1 MKPPKPK
8 QSIVVLGLYVLSLL
22 LLLVSVFFRSTPAL
36 VFSLTYQPLNISTT
50 AIVDEEDFLFFSE
63 LNQEIVLPSFP
74 QGEYRLH
81 VATSGGVVVDTLIDS
96 GLSTITLVTGEQ
108 SMAIEMDDLIGEH
121 QLSWRQPSSSS
132 VVLTFTNF
140 VKINSSILYG
150 VYIEDIRVY
159 KI

>member
-8 QSIVVLGLYVLSLL
+8 QPFVAMGLLVVGLL

-36 VFSLTYQPLNISTT
+36 VFSLTYQPLNVSTT

-108 SMAIEMDDLIGEH
+108 SMAIEMDELIGEY

>member
-8 QSIVVLGLYVLSLL
+8 QTFVAMGLLVVGLL

-36 VFSLTYQPLNISTT
+36 VFSLTYQPLNVSTT

-81 VATSGGVVVDTLIDS
+81 VATSGGVVVETLIDS
-96 GLSTITLVTGEQ
+96 GLSTLTLVTGEQ
-108 SMAIEMDDLIGEH
+108 TMAIEMDELIGEH

-140 VKINSSILYG
+140 VKINGSILYG

>member
-8 QSIVVLGLYVLSLL
+8 QTFVAMGLLVVGLL

-36 VFSLTYQPLNISTT
+36 VFSLTYQPLNVSTT

-81 VATSGGVVVDTLIDS
+81 VSTSGGVVVETLIDS
-96 GLSTITLVTGEQ
+96 GLSTLTLVTGEQ
-108 SMAIEMDDLIGEH
+108 TMAIEMDELIGEH
-121 QLSWRQPSSSS
+121 QLSWRQTSSSS

>member
-1 MKPPKPK
+1 MKQPKPK
-8 QSIVVLGLYVLSLL
+8 QALVAMGLYVVSLL
-22 LLLVSVFFRSTPAL
+22 LLFLSVFFRSIPVL
-36 VFSLTYQPLNISTT
+36 VFSLTYQPLNVSTT

-81 VATSGGVVVDTLIDS
+81 VSTSGGVVVETLIDS

-108 SMAIEMDDLIGEH
+108 TLAIEIDELIGEH
-121 QLSWRQPSSSS
+121 QLSWRQSSSSS

-140 VKINSSILYG
+140 VKINGSLLYG
-150 VYIEDIRVY
+150 VYVQDIRLY

>member
-8 QSIVVLGLYVLSLL
+8 QTFVAMGLLVVSLL
-22 LLLVSVFFRSTPAL
+22 LLWMSVFFRSTPAL
-36 VFSLTYQPLNISTT
+36 VFSLTYQPLNVSTT
-50 AIVDEEDFLFFSE
+50 ASVDEENVLVFSE

-108 SMAIEMDDLIGEH
+108 SMAIEMDELIGEH
-121 QLSWRQPSSSS
+121 QLSWRQTSSSS

>member
-8 QSIVVLGLYVLSLL
+8 QPFVAMGLLVVGLL

-36 VFSLTYQPLNISTT
+36 VFSLTYQPLNVSTT

-81 VATSGGVVVDTLIDS
+81 VATSGGVVVETLIDS
-96 GLSTITLVTGEQ
+96 GLSTLTLVTGEQ
-108 SMAIEMDDLIGEH
+108 TMAIEMDELIGEH

-140 VKINSSILYG
+140 VKINGSILYG

>member
-8 QSIVVLGLYVLSLL
+8 QTFVAMGLLVVGLL

-36 VFSLTYQPLNISTT
+36 VFSLTYQPLNVSTT

-81 VATSGGVVVDTLIDS
+81 VATSGGVVVETLIDS
-96 GLSTITLVTGEQ
+96 GLSTLTLVTGEQ
-108 SMAIEMDDLIGEH
+108 TMAIEMDELIGEH

-140 VKINSSILYG
+140 VKINGNLLYG

>member
-8 QSIVVLGLYVLSLL
+8 QTFVAMGLLVVGLL

-36 VFSLTYQPLNISTT
+36 VFSMTYQPLNVSTT

-81 VATSGGVVVDTLIDS
+81 VATSGGVVVETLIDS
-96 GLSTITLVTGEQ
+96 GLSTLTLVTGEQ
-108 SMAIEMDDLIGEH
+108 TMAIEMDELIGEH

-140 VKINSSILYG
+140 VKINGSLLYG

>member
-1 MKPPKPK
+1 MKTPKPK
-8 QSIVVLGLYVLSLL
+8 QPFVAMGLLVVGLL

-36 VFSLTYQPLNISTT
+36 VFSLTYQPLNVSTT

-81 VATSGGVVVDTLIDS
+81 VATSGGVVVETLIDS
-96 GLSTITLVTGEQ
+96 GLSTLTLVTGEQ
-108 SMAIEMDDLIGEH
+108 TMAIEMDELIGEH

-140 VKINSSILYG
+140 VKINGNLLYG

>member
-1 MKPPKPK
+1 MKTPKPK
-8 QSIVVLGLYVLSLL
+8 QPFVAMGLLVVGLL

-36 VFSLTYQPLNISTT
+36 VFSLTYQPLNVSTT

-121 QLSWRQPSSSS
+121 QLSWRQTSSSS

>member
-1 MKPPKPK
+1 
-8 QSIVVLGLYVLSLL
+8 
-22 LLLVSVFFRSTPAL
+22 
-36 VFSLTYQPLNISTT
+36 LNVSTT

-108 SMAIEMDDLIGEH
+108 SMAIEMDELIGEH

>member
-1 MKPPKPK
+1 MGLL
-8 QSIVVLGLYVLSLL
+8 VVGLL

-36 VFSLTYQPLNISTT
+36 VFSLTYQPLNVSTT

-81 VATSGGVVVDTLIDS
+81 VATSGGVVVETLIDS
-96 GLSTITLVTGEQ
+96 GLSTLTLVTGEQ
-108 SMAIEMDDLIGEH
+108 TMAIEMDELIGEH

-140 VKINSSILYG
+140 VKINGSILYG